1 MTYLKNSWAEG
12 SYPPILWRPN
22 YIVPPFSNFVQ
33 PESLSLLLPTPTSTV
48 HSVVLFRWLNEW
60 LHHIWRATLV
70 NHTIDVHMST
80 LRTLMWVLCIKASS
94 LLRCDTWCFFLLVL
108 WFDITH
114 ASTQTHTERDT
125 AHPGA
130 SRLTIYTLTALCS
143 QQLSLLYWIKNSLIS
158 LIYFPQCVFFS
169 KKIFTCKSHICWLE
183 CYKTRFFLW
192 NTNNTE
198 RNGLNT
204 QNAHA
209 PNTQ

>member
-1 MTYLKNSWAEG
+1 MTYLKHSWAEG

-33 PESLSLLLPTPTSTV
+33 LESLSLLLPTPTSTV

-114 ASTQTHTERDT
+114 TNIHIDLHTHINTYLHHLLC
-125 AHPGA
+125 AH
-130 SRLTIYTLTALCS
+130 SSHFYYIE
-143 QQLSLLYWIKNSLIS
+143 LI
-158 LIYFPQCVFFS
+158 IHWYQKITFHNVFFS
-169 KKIFTCKSHICWLE
+169 TITHL
-183 CYKTRFFLW
+183 
-192 NTNNTE
+192 
-198 RNGLNT
+198 
-204 QNAHA
+204 
-209 PNTQ
+209 